1 MHHAFDQ
8 WMARTF
14 CESVG
19 VQFPCATRPV
29 TPAAQANLLA
39 LNATIEAARAGGA
52 GRGFAVVA
60 NEVKDLAKQT
70 ATATEE
76 IRTQVAGMP
85 SNTGAAVKAI
95 VEIVSVIN
103 EINAISSTIAAAVK
117 EQTATTNEISKS
129 VGQTA
134 RGAGEVAHSVTA
146 VSGAARETT
155 RGAGDTKAAARKLAK
170 LAEKLQSAVSKST
183 F

>member
-70 ATATEE
+70 ATEE

-95 VEIVSVIN
+95 EEIVSVID
-103 EINAISSTIAAAVK
+103 EIKAISSTIAAAVK

-155 RGAGDTKAAARKLAK
+155 RGAGDTNAAARKLAK
-170 LAEKLQSAVSKST
+170 LAEKLQSAVPKST